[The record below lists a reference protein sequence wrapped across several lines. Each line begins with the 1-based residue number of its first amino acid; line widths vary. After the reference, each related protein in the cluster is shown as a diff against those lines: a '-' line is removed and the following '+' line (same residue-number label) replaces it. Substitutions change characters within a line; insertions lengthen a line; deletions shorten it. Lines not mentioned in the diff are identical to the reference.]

1 MFHGWIIALQYCIG
15 LCHRRGR
22 QRMRWLDGITNSMD
36 MSLGELW
43 ELVMDREAWRAAI
56 HGVAK
61 SQTRPAIELTE
72 LNTSAW
78 ISHRHTYVPSLLNLP
93 PTSHPSQACRL
104 SQSTWCELSASYT
117 KFPLALFYVQS
128 CICFRAALS
137 IRPSS
142 PTVSTILFSICVSTA
157 GLQTG
162 SSVPSTVLFVLRMH
176 PTRGTQ
182 ILIASLCV
190 VLLPKWIHS

>member
-1 MFHGWIIALQYCIG
+1 MEFSEWVLLLCSLTWDVSHHALVSLTLQGNETKCLDHIFCTAFLYSLSPHFFFLIEGGLLSNIG
-15 LCHRRGR
+15 LISAIY
-22 QRMRWLDGITNSMD
+22 QY
-36 MSLGELW
+36 ELAN
-43 ELVMDREAWRAAI
+43 RC
-56 HGVAK
+56 
-61 SQTRPAIELTE
+61 
-72 LNTSAW
+72 
-78 ISHRHTYVPSLLNLP
+78 TYVPSLLNLP
-93 PTSHPSQACRL
+93 PASHPSHPSRL

-176 PTRGTQ
+176 IPLGVCSQ
-182 ILIASLCV
+182 MLIAYLCV